1 MAFADAYVDILAA
14 SQTGN
19 LGIADGFPYLAHPAG
34 KLGSTSLSLSPLG
47 RQELTK
53 QVSLWRRT
61 KHPDN

>member
-34 KLGSTSLSLSPLG
+34 KLGSTSLSLPSGTAGANKTSEPMAENEAS
-47 RQELTK
+47 R
-53 QVSLWRRT
+53 
-61 KHPDN
+61 